1 MNKSYSLLFVGML
14 GFSLFGQSTSPEVV
28 SSAGASF
35 SNASHQIS
43 FTIGEPVIA
52 TQSNSGNTLT
62 QGFHQTRL
70 DVISLGEIPLV
81 ENIKIYPNPTV
92 ESLTIITTGG
102 VGQIS
107 LNVFGSDGKLVI
119 SKKITADG
127 EEIIDVS
134 KLAEGSYSLQF
145 IDSNQSVQTFSIIKT
160 R

>member
-14 GFSLFGQSTSPEVV
+14 GFSLSGQSTSPEVV
-28 SSAGASF
+28 SSAGANF
-35 SNASHQIS
+35 SNATHQIS

-52 TQSNSGNTLT
+52 TQSNSANTLT
-62 QGFHQTRL
+62 QGFHQTKL
-70 DVISLGEIPLV
+70 DVISLREIPLV
-81 ENIKIYPNPTV
+81 ENIKVYPNPTV

-102 VGQIS
+102 IGQIS

-119 SKKITADG
+119 SKKITAEG